1 MEAWDYAVK
10 WGRKMTGLDVYVFF
24 LCFIVFSVLTAIS
37 CIMVV
42 YFVKSSLK
50 MIKHGLEDKKITT
63 EYYNEQKT
71 KPAVR
76 ILSNIV
82 SGVVFAL
89 ILIAFVLSLIV
100 HFSSDKVKG
109 SIPTPQIVLSGS
121 MADKHRENTYLE
133 ENGLDDQFDTFD
145 LIFTRKLPGEFEL
158 ELYDVVVYEYKGEL
172 IIHRI
177 IGIEEPNEK
186 HPEQRQFLLRGDA
199 VKYSDEF
206 PVLYEQ
212 MRAIYEG
219 ERILKI
225 GSFFAFMQSPAGYL
239 CILLA
244 VFAMIA
250 TPIAEKKLKK
260 VKMARLIELGVISE
274 HTDDKFGDNKGIKE
288 DEAPKHETEELS

>member
-212 MRAIYEG
+212 MRAIYRG
-219 ERILKI
+219 HRIPFV
-225 GSFFAFMQSPAGYL
+225 GSFILFMQSPAGWL
-239 CILLA
+239 CAILII
-244 VFAMIA
+244 VSMFAMPILDKMIA
-250 TPIAEKKLKK
+250 TAELD
-260 VKMARLIELGVISE
+260 RLNR
-274 HTDDKFGDNKGIKE
+274 KFPYMDPYGTYVFDMMRGGE
-288 DEAPKHETEELS
+288 YD